1 MEDLLP
7 VGSIV
12 ELKDKRRLM
21 IIGYLPSKPNDK
33 EFYDY
38 MCCNSLIGIRKPKE
52 DLKENQDYY
61 YINQEDIESVLY
73 IGCQDM
79 EFELDKM
86 INKKTKDK
94 LQEVRSQNKELTNE
108 ELENIYS
115 GIFED
120 LYKDLNNRMKEAKKA
135 KEKEENKN
143 EE

>member
-33 EFYDY
+33 ELYDY

-79 EFELDKM
+79 EFELYKM